1 MCRDVLLQIVLVK
14 LTLNLFNVVLGFK
27 QVSVKFLG
35 FCGQLLFLKSQTVD
49 FFEQDDNSQVEFTCF
64 EDQSLVVNSRLRG
77 RWLGFFLCSDSF
89 FGYSLNALLQSPVYL
104 L

>member
-1 MCRDVLLQIVLVK
+1 MRRDVLFKVVLVE
-14 LTLNLFNVVLGFK
+14 LALNLFNVVLGFK

-49 FFEQDDNSQVEFTCF
+49 FFEEDDNSQVEFTCF
-64 EDQSLVVNSRLRG
+64 DDQSLVVNCRLSGGRLRFVL
-77 RWLGFFLCSDSF
+77 RSDSF
-89 FGYSLNALLQSPVYL
+89 FGYGLNALLQFPVYL